1 MYVGV
6 DGCPDGW
13 IAVSYDERGYRDSG
27 SHPRFEDLYRDHED
41 AAVILVDVPIGLRE
55 DSGAKRPCDAAARRV
70 LAPRRHASVFA
81 PPIRPAVH
89 ADSYEDAKSIQEE
102 RTDGS
107 LGVQSWAIADG
118 IAQLDT
124 FLRETKPGAVD
135 VVREAHPEVA
145 FWALG
150 GETPTKYSKT
160 GRPAAAFFER
170 VDVLEDVDSDVLARL
185 REAGTDLDAE
195 VGLDD
200 LVDAFALALTASP
213 LTGEL
218 RTLPGEPPDDDPG
231 DPNGLPM
238 EMAYPSPRSETA

>member
-13 IAVSYDERGYRDSG
+13 IAVSYDEQGYHESG
-27 SHPRFEDLYRDHED
+27 SYAHFEDLYRDYED
-41 AAVILVDVPIGLRE
+41 AAMILVDIPIGLRE
-55 DSGAKRPCDAAARRV
+55 DSGVKRPCDAAARQV

-89 ADSYEDAKSIQEE
+89 ANSYEEAKSIQEE
-102 RTDGS
+102 RTEGS
-107 LGVQSWAIADG
+107 LGVQSWAIAGG

-124 FLRETKPGAVD
+124 FLRETEPGATD
-135 VVREAHPEVA
+135 TVREAHPEVA

-150 GETPTKYSKT
+150 GGTPTAYSKT

-170 VDVLEDVDSDVLARL
+170 VDVLEGVDPDVLARL
-185 REAGTDLDAE
+185 REAGTDLAAE

-218 RTLPGEPPDDDPG
+218 RILPREQPDDDPG
-231 DPNGLPM
+231 DPEELPM
-238 EMAYPSPRSETA
+238 EMVYALPRDGRR